1 MDTNKY
7 IKKLVLETIK
17 ANISASKDKLITES
31 KDYSFTK
38 DDVVR
43 QSRDADSGIP
53 ELYIKVM
60 DVYETMKEAE
70 PQVLPLIAQT
80 SNETPKEFANRIFP
94 AYKAIFDKKFIEL
107 ISPGAPNRDKRLN
120 EKLFPIYKIIHGIL
134 LEAIEFACF
143 EFMSEI
149 NFEAAYDETAPL
161 FTFDEK
167 IYEEAMEK
175 GRSAAPE
182 YDTDVQNAFHIL
194 RDDPGYYNVKYTFAG
209 DTFSDETNPDH
220 YALVTP
226 GLSPSTPFYRLET
239 TFYLSPYQDFFRN
252 NTWLATDSDLSYGL
266 ALADVLY

>member
-1 MDTNKY
+1 MDSNKY
-7 IKKLVLETIK
+7 IKKLILETIK

-43 QSRDADSGIP
+43 ESGEREAGIP
-53 ELYIKVM
+53 ELYIEVM

-94 AYKAIFDKKFIEL
+94 VYKKIFDTKFIEL

-143 EFMSEI
+143 EFVSEV

-167 IYEEAMEK
+167 IYEEVMEK
-175 GRSAAPE
+175 GMRARPE
-182 YDTDVQNAFHIL
+182 YDTDIQNAFYIL
-194 RDDPGYYNVKYTFAG
+194 RDDPSYYNVKYTF
-209 DTFSDETNPDH
+209 SNNNNKN
-220 YALVTP
+220 
-226 GLSPSTPFYRLET
+226 TPFHRLET
-239 TFYLSPYQDFFRN
+239 TFYLSPYQSFFKN
-252 NTWLATDSDLSYGL
+252 NTWLATNSDLSYGL
-266 ALADVLY
+266 ALYDVLY